1 MRTLI
6 GSGAVESLEAW
17 HEADAIKVRVRLRSG
32 VHVNSVTTGLL
43 RYMFGGYL
51 DPFTFTM
58 QHTEVDFLEVEQSNP
73 ITARSGELE
82 LAIPAGRVARGMLWE
97 YETMGTIVA
106 PGLKVDLKGRPDVV
120 VMLMRPPGP
129 DARIVADKSRL
140 TASSGDG
147 WAFAGLES
155 SPSGGLRI
163 EVTSGGRGF
172 SGVKVEVR
180 RSVEWCPMY
189 TTMLNE
195 ISQVEKIASFEP
207 GSPGVVE
214 WRPDYP
220 VYEPFLAAL
229 STQPSYDEIL
239 RLLDMMGIEA
249 RRDLFRMMI
258 VLGRPHYV
266 LADLKPVRTKLRVC
280 MSRRLRRDV
289 VDETELRLEGLE

>member
-1 MRTLI
+1 LRTLI

-17 HEADAIKVRVRLRSG
+17 NEAENVAVRLRLSSG
-32 VHVNSVTTGLL
+32 VRVNSVTTGLL
-43 RYMFGGYL
+43 RYMFGGYI
-51 DPFTFTM
+51 DPFTWKV
-58 QHTEVDFLEVEQSNP
+58 QYTEVDFIEVERSHPIATNSN
-73 ITARSGELE
+73 ELE
-82 LAIPAGRVARGMLWE
+82 LAMPANRVARGMLWE
-97 YETMGTIVA
+97 YEMMGTIVA

-120 VMLMRPPGP
+120 VMLLRPPGP
-129 DARIVADKSRL
+129 EARIVAGKSRL

-147 WAFAGLES
+147 WAFADLES

-163 EVTSGGRGF
+163 RVTSGGQGF
-172 SGVKVEVR
+172 SRVKLEVR
-180 RSVEWCPMY
+180 RSVECCPGRM
-189 TTMLNE
+189 TTLNE
-195 ISQVEKIASFEP
+195 ISQKEKVASLEP
-207 GSPGVVE
+207 GSSGVVE